1 MDKLSVV
8 IITFNEEENIGR
20 CIESVLPVADEIIVV
35 DSFSKDKTKA
45 ICLDKGVRFFEHPFK
60 GYSEQKNFANSLTI
74 YDYILSI
81 DADEALSETLI
92 QSILQEK
99 KQFSKDAYSINRMT
113 NYLGKWIRHG
123 VWYPDTSIRLWNKQK
138 ARWNSQSVHE
148 IVEINDS
155 QSQGFLKG
163 DILHFS
169 YTSVSGHIAQFDKF
183 TTLSAIQMNNIGK
196 EATIFK
202 LFFSPLF
209 SFIKG
214 FFIRLG
220 FLDGY
225 YGIVICIINSFA
237 TFMKYVKLRELNK
250 QSITK

>member
-20 CIESVLPVADEIIVV
+20 CIDSVLLVADEIIIV

-45 ICLDKGVRFFEHPFK
+45 ICLEKAVRFFEHPFE
-60 GYSEQKNFANSLTI
+60 GYSEQKNYANSLSS
-74 YDYILSI
+74 YDYVLSI

-123 VWYPDTSIRLWNKQK
+123 VWYPDASIRLWNKQK
-138 ARWNSQSVHE
+138 AKWNEQSVHE
-148 IVEINDS
+148 IVELNAQ
-155 QSQGFLKG
+155 QSMGYLKG
-163 DILHFS
+163 DILHYS
-169 YTSVSGHIAQFDKF
+169 YTSISGHIAQFDKF
-183 TTLSAIQMNNIGK
+183 TTLSAIQMNNDGK
-196 EATIFK
+196 KATIFK

-214 FFIRLG
+214 LFIRLG

-250 QSITK
+250 HSITK